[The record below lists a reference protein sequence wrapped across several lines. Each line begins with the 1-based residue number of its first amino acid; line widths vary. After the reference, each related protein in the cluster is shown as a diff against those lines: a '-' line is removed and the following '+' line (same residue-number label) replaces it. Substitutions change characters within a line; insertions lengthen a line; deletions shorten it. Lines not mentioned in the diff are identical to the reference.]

1 MANMFGALSQIPQVM
16 FFTRTGIYN
25 LNAIRAI
32 QVLIQMVERAS
43 DVISSLE
50 QFLYKMRNTGQS
62 QVSSLKFKLLLLW
75 ALWNINSYN
84 INWIETSKI
93 NQFYNVH
100 SNVFKANCNRLIR
113 AISQKCFEAEK
124 NMFSKRLGWLRRN
137 RGFVIFQILKLGRL
151 LKKSVYHENEFYFY
165 LK

>member
-1 MANMFGALSQIPQVM
+1 MANMFGALSQLLQFI

-32 QVLIQMVERAS
+32 QVLIQMVETAS

-62 QVSSLKFKLLLLW
+62 QVSSVKFKLLLLW
-75 ALWNINSYN
+75 ALWYINSYN

-113 AISQKCFEAEK
+113 AISQK
-124 NMFSKRLGWLRRN
+124 
-137 RGFVIFQILKLGRL
+137 
-151 LKKSVYHENEFYFY
+151 
-165 LK
+165 